1 MRNFKEADRKVN
13 ALTRISPYIDLEKRC
28 ILMNSFFTSQ
38 FNYCPFVW
46 MFHSRTMNNKINH
59 LHERFLRIVYS
70 VLFERL
76 IERDKFVQIHIRNL
90 QILAIEIFKVSKD
103 SFKTKCSVELV
114 SHF

>member
-1 MRNFKEADRKVN
+1 M
-13 ALTRISPYIDLEKRC
+13 
-28 ILMNSFFTSQ
+28 
-38 FNYCPFVW
+38 W

-76 IERDKFVQIHIRNL
+76 IETDKFVQIHIRNL

-103 SFKTKCSVELV
+103 LIFFQNKVFSRTCVTLLSSLFQT
-114 SHF
+114 

>member
-1 MRNFKEADRKVN
+1 
-13 ALTRISPYIDLEKRC
+13 
-28 ILMNSFFTSQ
+28 MNSFFTSQ
-38 FNYCPFVW
+38 FNYRPFVW

-103 SFKTKCSVELV
+103 LIFFQNEVFSRTCVTLLSSLFET
-114 SHF
+114 